1 MILDKLDSML
11 ISITVVKIAIDAL
24 FFYLTI

>member
-24 FFYLTI
+24 FFYPTI